1 MLKKAIDI
9 KTLFKTTSNKNV
21 QFLMRTHGETATK
34 FYNIVSDL
42 VQDKDY
48 VLSEL
53 GSELGRTF
61 ALLRTDTLRFF
72 PYLWDLNALHRHVY
86 QLYYFPAKLK

>member
-1 MLKKAIDI
+1 
-9 KTLFKTTSNKNV
+9 
-21 QFLMRTHGETATK
+21 MRTHGKTATK
-34 FYNIVSDL
+34 FYNLVSNL

-61 ALLRTDTLRFF
+61 WMYLNEKERIPIFHSLSRIFF
-72 PYLWDLNALHRHVY
+72 FQDKILISHVH
-86 QLYYFPAKLK
+86 LCIDSFV

>member
-1 MLKKAIDI
+1 
-9 KTLFKTTSNKNV
+9 
-21 QFLMRTHGETATK
+21 MRTHGKTATK
-34 FYNIVSDL
+34 FYNLVSNL

-61 ALLRTDTLRFF
+61 ALLRTDTLPFF
-72 PYLWDLNALHRHVY
+72 HYLWDLKALHRHVY
-86 QLYYFPAKLK
+86 QLY

>member
-9 KTLFKTTSNKNV
+9 KTFFKTTSNKNV

-72 PYLWDLNALHRHVY
+72 SLSLGSECLAPTCISIILLSC
-86 QLYYFPAKLK
+86 

>member
-1 MLKKAIDI
+1 
-9 KTLFKTTSNKNV
+9 
-21 QFLMRTHGETATK
+21 MRTHGKTATK
-34 FYNIVSDL
+34 FYNLVSNL

-61 ALLRTDTLRFF
+61 ALLGTDTLRFFF
-72 PYLWDLNALHRHVY
+72 PYLWDLKALHQHVY
-86 QLYYFPAKLK
+86 QLF

>member
-1 MLKKAIDI
+1 
-9 KTLFKTTSNKNV
+9 
-21 QFLMRTHGETATK
+21 MRTHGKTATK
-34 FYNIVSDL
+34 FYNLVSNL

-61 ALLRTDTLRFF
+61 ALLGTDTLRFF
-72 PYLWDLNALHRHVY
+72 SLSLGSESLAPTCISIIL
-86 QLYYFPAKLK
+86 KLSC

>member
-1 MLKKAIDI
+1 
-9 KTLFKTTSNKNV
+9 
-21 QFLMRTHGETATK
+21 MRTHGKTATK
-34 FYNIVSDL
+34 FYNLVSNL

-61 ALLRTDTLRFF
+61 ALLGTDTLRFF
-72 PYLWDLNALHRHVY
+72 SISGIWKPCTDMYINYIKTFLLN
-86 QLYYFPAKLK
+86 

>member
-1 MLKKAIDI
+1 
-9 KTLFKTTSNKNV
+9 
-21 QFLMRTHGETATK
+21 MRTHGKTATK
-34 FYNIVSDL
+34 FYNLVS

-61 ALLRTDTLRFF
+61 ALLGTDTLRFF
-72 PYLWDLNALHRHVY
+72 PYLSDLKALHRHVY
-86 QLYYFPAKLK
+86 QLY

>member
-1 MLKKAIDI
+1 
-9 KTLFKTTSNKNV
+9 
-21 QFLMRTHGETATK
+21 MRTHGKTATK
-34 FYNIVSDL
+34 FYNLVSNL

-61 ALLRTDTLRFF
+61 ALLGTDTLRFF
-72 PYLWDLNALHRHVY
+72 LYLSVLKALHRHVY
-86 QLYYFPAKLK
+86 QLY

>member
-1 MLKKAIDI
+1 
-9 KTLFKTTSNKNV
+9 
-21 QFLMRTHGETATK
+21 MRTHGKTATK
-34 FYNIVSDL
+34 FYNLVSNL

-61 ALLRTDTLRFF
+61 ALLGTDTLRFF
-72 PYLWDLNALHRHVY
+72 PYLSDLKALHRHVY
-86 QLYYFPAKLK
+86 QLY